1 MNVRRSTR
9 LLRGALIALPL
20 GWVLA
25 ACGSMDKLNPFA
37 EKETPLPGARKSV
50 FPEGVPGVEFGA
62 PPPQPSN
69 ANIPIP
75 STFGRE
81 ENPEQPSPTT
91 PRPAQSARTQPV
103 QQPAPAQQPPAPA
116 AKSAKSKAPSDPD
129 DAWSGAR

>member
-1 MNVRRSTR
+1 
-9 LLRGALIALPL
+9 LLLAALIALPL
-20 GWVLA
+20 GLALA
-25 ACGSMDKLNPFA
+25 ACGSMDNPFG
-37 EKETPLPGARKSV
+37 EKETPLPGARKPL

-81 ENPEQPSPTT
+81 ENPEQPAQPAQ
-91 PRPAQSARTQPV
+91 RPAQSARTQPA
-103 QQPAPAQQPPAPA
+103 QQPTTQPPAPA
-116 AKSAKSKAPSDPD
+116 AKSAKSKTAGDPD